1 MCRLL
6 KTIRRDRLR
15 TIRFIL
21 VVGTIAVGS
30 KGTVSAAADV
40 RYDGDTAMAFVG
52 AQHWNE
58 SGWYADKGFQKHYD
72 GYFCL
77 CECHPSDEG
86 IFCKGAGVH
95 PDGRTKVAE
104 FLGVFSEEML
114 EVGVSLVF
122 VAVRIAYVRF
132 VDEEDDDDDDNNNG
146 VKTET
151 VGHATLRTSIN
162 LLERVLVLL
171 VYYFLYRA
179 TIGFADCVANVI
191 AVDRSKSRSKVDDL
205 LGPLVSEACKFVIG
219 LLYVIMS
226 LQQLG
231 LNVWTAVVGVG
242 VLSLVCS
249 FAAQEYVKSLF
260 GLVTLVVERPLDV
273 GDFVT
278 INGVT
283 GTVLDVSLRYCHV
296 EGADACMY
304 AVPNSYFLAGIVK
317 NFSKRKRIYAKIE
330 FDLLNDEEKR
340 GDDEGGGRTGVK
352 ISVDGGVADEGIFR
366 SADRFS
372 IFRTGLLRAM
382 NAKPEFVGGIAPSV
396 RMGFHEGSVRC
407 VINVNVGLV
416 TNAECLHFLR
426 RRKTIRARR
435 YDARTD
441 GSSSAFLVGG
451 QRRSVKKSKGQQRSL
466 WIEKTIIK
474 YLNQTAASEQ
484 SMKDVGTTIAKLKR
498 LDQEKLRANGKRI
511 GEVKCL
517 TELEKLQ
524 LVNSRFN
531 NSDMFALA
539 VEEIKTRY
547 TDMEIKG
554 VFDILESNLK
564 RFEFEATKD
573 WETFVSRDE
582 DDAEEEDGEGG
593 DNMEMSEAKDDDR
606 EDDSKPT
613 LVKMEDYSST
623 PSLVPTS
630 GDDDRGSGVALKR
643 ERG

>member
-1 MCRLL
+1 MTTGNIHTHLVANATTEGLFGLGFVDTEKNIDTFTFVFLAIVLCVALVHLCGCGRLWIRWTL
-6 KTIRRDRLR
+6 CPRLAKKQNSRNSGPTRNILEEDEENPPRHSQENKRGGKSFEGKSGRSTPTSLQQNIGSCLSCWSSAKVTGSALSSILPASSSSLETIDRFHRDLR
-15 TIRFIL
+15 TR
-21 VVGTIAVGS
+21 
-30 KGTVSAAADV
+30 
-40 RYDGDTAMAFVG
+40 
-52 AQHWNE
+52 
-58 SGWYADKGFQKHYD
+58 
-72 GYFCL
+72 
-77 CECHPSDEG
+77 
-86 IFCKGAGVH
+86 
-95 PDGRTKVAE
+95 VAPA
-104 FLGVFSEEML
+104 L
-114 EVGVSLVF
+114 EKLVGVSLFF

-407 VINVNVGLV
+407 VCEVF
-416 TNAECLHFLR
+416 FLQ
-426 RRKTIRARR
+426 
-435 YDARTD
+435 
-441 GSSSAFLVGG
+441 V
-451 QRRSVKKSKGQQRSL
+451 V
-466 WIEKTIIK
+466 
-474 YLNQTAASEQ
+474 
-484 SMKDVGTTIAKLKR
+484 
-498 LDQEKLRANGKRI
+498 
-511 GEVKCL
+511 
-517 TELEKLQ
+517 
-524 LVNSRFN
+524 
-531 NSDMFALA
+531 
-539 VEEIKTRY
+539 
-547 TDMEIKG
+547 
-554 VFDILESNLK
+554 
-564 RFEFEATKD
+564 
-573 WETFVSRDE
+573 
-582 DDAEEEDGEGG
+582 GEGG
-593 DNMEMSEAKDDDR
+593 GLNARPKWDLFVEA
-606 EDDSKPT
+606 EA
-613 LVKMEDYSST
+613 
-623 PSLVPTS
+623 SLVLSIRQIVRAHGLRFASNPVQIL
-630 GDDDRGSGVALKR
+630 GGVA
-643 ERG
+643 RGTRVCPRGNF